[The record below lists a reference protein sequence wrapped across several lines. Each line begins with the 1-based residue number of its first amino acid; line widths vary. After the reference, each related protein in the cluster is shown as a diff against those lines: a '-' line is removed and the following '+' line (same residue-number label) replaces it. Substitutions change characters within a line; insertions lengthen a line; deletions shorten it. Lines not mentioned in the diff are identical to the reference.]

1 MKKKGMKMKRKVKIF
16 SVMMLVIMTITT
28 MIPVFV
34 SANQGLPDPN
44 KYNPHN
50 SNDEVPTEFTNVI
63 GTITSIIQ
71 VVGIIIS
78 LIMIG
83 LLGIK
88 YMTGTVAER
97 VDYKKTMSPYLAGVI
112 LITCVSTIIKLIND
126 LTTQAIGE

>member
-16 SVMMLVIMTITT
+16 SVMMLIIMTITT

-44 KYNPHN
+44 KYNPNN
-50 SNDEVPTEFTNVI
+50 SNDEVPTEFTNMI

-78 LIMIG
+78 LI
-83 LLGIK
+83 
-88 YMTGTVAER
+88 
-97 VDYKKTMSPYLAGVI
+97 I
-112 LITCVSTIIKLIND
+112 L
-126 LTTQAIGE
+126 

>member
-1 MKKKGMKMKRKVKIF
+1 MKRKVKIF
-16 SVMMLVIMTITT
+16 SVMMLIIMTITT

-97 VDYKKTMSPYLAGVI
+97 VDYKKTMIPYIACVI

>member
-16 SVMMLVIMTITT
+16 SVMMLIIMTITT

-44 KYNPHN
+44 KYNPRN

-97 VDYKKTMSPYLAGVI
+97 VDYKKTMIPYIAGVI

-126 LTTQAIGE
+126 LTTQSIGE